1 MEENK
6 DKINLEKQVL
16 KVISESQGIH
26 IRLLYKKT
34 KTDVKKLFEIIQRLI
49 SKGYIIEK
57 GKRAYRYYFVTDD
70 GIKYLGKADNKNI
83 EEEKELE
90 KESIK

>member
-34 KTDVKKLFEIIQRLI
+34 KIDVKKLFEIIQRLI
-49 SKGYIIEK
+49 SEGYIIEK

-70 GIKYLGKADNKNI
+70 GFKFLGKTDNKNI